1 MTNNDSVNEGI
12 LLVNKEHR
20 KTSFHLVYLL
30 RKLTGIRKIG
40 HTGTLDP
47 FATGVMILLIGRN
60 YTKIADRFINDQKV
74 YYATIHLGISTNTF
88 DCEGNITDTSERI
101 PTLHE
106 IKTTINTF
114 QGEIQ
119 QIPPMFSAKK
129 VNGQKLYHLAR
140 KGVEITR
147 QPVSITLETH
157 LLNYTYPILEL
168 SIKCSKGTYIRSIAD
183 SIGKMLKTGAHLKDL
198 IRTQCGD
205 FKLSECVKSQSLK
218 CLDFPYQSHLRKV
231 L

>member
-1 MTNNDSVNEGI
+1 MTSNDIAKEGI
-12 LLVNKEHR
+12 LLVNKEHS

-30 RKLTGIRKIG
+30 RKLTGIKKIG

-47 FATGVMILLIGRN
+47 FATGVMIHLIGRN

-74 YYATIHLGISTNTF
+74 YQVIIHLGVSTNTF
-88 DCEGNITDTSERI
+88 DREGEITHTSELI
-101 PTLHE
+101 PTLDE
-106 IKTTINTF
+106 IETVISTF
-114 QGEIQ
+114 QGEIM

-129 VNGQKLYHLAR
+129 VNGQKLYHRAR
-140 KGVEITR
+140 KGIEIER
-147 QPVSITLETH
+147 QPVPVTLETQ

-183 SIGKMLKTGAHLKDL
+183 DIGKILKTGAHFKDL

-205 FKLSECVKSQSLK
+205 YKLSDCVDSQSLND
-218 CLDFPYQSHLRKV
+218 LDFPYQSHLRKG